1 MIFNERV
8 TSITQDQFVPT
19 VVDQILDS
27 NVFMART
34 FMRDVKRWNGETL
47 RIPIQ
52 VSKSTSGGSFSGVDV
67 FDTTAQNNTQRL
79 SFEPKGYYQ
88 SIVIPGIEKAV
99 NATTAQVLNL
109 VKVSLEIAK
118 NSMCDGV
125 GTTLYGVGAG
135 DDFEGLGNI
144 VDDGTATSTYG
155 TLSRTTYSVLN
166 ATNTASGGTLTLA
179 LMAGLVRGTSAA
191 SSSRQAFTMGL
202 SNETVWDLYE
212 SLLTPT
218 VQANY
223 SANGY
228 GQVTAYSKPGVTVK
242 GEDALKG
249 AQGFN
254 AVSYRGRPIVA
265 DEKADAQTLFFLNE
279 NYINWYSLKDRD
291 LNDVP
296 AASNIDGVYSDSKT
310 QPIQLKPFQMPTAQY
325 AEVAQLIMLGN
336 LISSQP
342 RRQGKLTGIT
352 TAQEG
357 KIMIREITVQGV
369 RETSSTQQESLGAIA
384 RTDDGREYRY
394 VKNGGTALV
403 AGTLVVPGDV
413 VANHTNIAVAAA
425 AAAGATKVTVTL
437 GATAATANQYK
448 DGFMTVNDAAGE
460 GISYKIAGHP
470 AAASAGSLVIRLEEP
485 LKVALTTSSEVS
497 LESPFGSVQVAPTDQ
512 LDAPLGV
519 PNVAVAANNY
529 GWVQTKGIC
538 SVLADEAVAKG
549 TVVTTGTGV
558 AGAVEAAD
566 LLGEHRVGIAHEA
579 LVDTEHRAVFLT
591 IVQA

>member
-19 VVDQILDS
+19 IVDQILDS

-52 VSKSTSGGSFSGVDV
+52 VSKSVSGGSFSGVDV

-125 GTTLYGVGAG
+125 GDKLYGIGTG
-135 DDFEGLGNI
+135 DNFDGLGSI

-155 TLSRTTYSVLN
+155 TLSRTTYPVLN
-166 ATNTASGGTLTLA
+166 ATNTGSGGTLTLV
-179 LMAGLVRGTSAA
+179 LMASLVRGTSAA

-212 SLLTPT
+212 KLLTPT

-249 AQGFN
+249 MQGFN
-254 AVSYRGRPIVA
+254 AISYRGRPIVA

-279 NYINWYSLKDRD
+279 NYINWYSLSDRD
-291 LNDVP
+291 LQNVP
-296 AASNIDGVYSDSKT
+296 AASNIDGVYSDTKS

-352 TAQEG
+352 T
-357 KIMIREITVQGV
+357 
-369 RETSSTQQESLGAIA
+369 S
-384 RTDDGREYRY
+384 
-394 VKNGGTALV
+394 
-403 AGTLVVPGDV
+403 
-413 VANHTNIAVAAA
+413 
-425 AAAGATKVTVTL
+425 
-437 GATAATANQYK
+437 
-448 DGFMTVNDAAGE
+448 
-460 GISYKIAGHP
+460 
-470 AAASAGSLVIRLEEP
+470 
-485 LKVALTTSSEVS
+485 
-497 LESPFGSVQVAPTDQ
+497 
-512 LDAPLGV
+512 
-519 PNVAVAANNY
+519 
-529 GWVQTKGIC
+529 
-538 SVLADEAVAKG
+538 
-549 TVVTTGTGV
+549 
-558 AGAVEAAD
+558 
-566 LLGEHRVGIAHEA
+566 
-579 LVDTEHRAVFLT
+579 
-591 IVQA
+591 